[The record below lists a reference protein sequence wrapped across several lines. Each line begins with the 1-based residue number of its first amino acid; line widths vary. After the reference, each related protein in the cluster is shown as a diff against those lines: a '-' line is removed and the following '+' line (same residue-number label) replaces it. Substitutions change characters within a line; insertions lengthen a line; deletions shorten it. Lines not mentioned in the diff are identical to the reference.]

1 MGGRRG
7 ERAGERREGVRRK
20 RKRVEG
26 EGIVR
31 KEGEGREKGG
41 KE

>member
-1 MGGRRG
+1 MGRS
-7 ERAGERREGVRRK
+7 EKRRK
-20 RKRVEG
+20 RKRVKG